1 MARYVV
7 FVQESFDEE
16 TNYAPWLAIVE
27 AETPMLALYQYPRY
41 NKMFKQD
48 YFITV
53 AKTPEALGKHW
64 GDTVCVV
71 ELNLL
76 LGELLST

>member
-7 FVQESFDEE
+7 FVKEQDDADSS
-16 TNYAPWLAIVE
+16 YAPWLSIVE
-27 AETPMLALYQYPRY
+27 AETPMLAVYQYPRY
-41 NKMFKQD
+41 NKMFKQE
-48 YFITV
+48 YFVTV
-53 AKTPEALGKHW
+53 ASSPDALGKHW
-64 GDTVCVV
+64 GDTICVA